1 MLHRIA
7 DAIVERAEEI
17 AFLECL
23 DTGQALRF
31 MSKTALRG
39 AENFRYFAD
48 LAPAAR
54 DGKHLPSDTLMN
66 VTTRV
71 PIGPVGVITPWNT
84 PFMLSTWK
92 IAPALAAGCTVVHKP
107 AELSPI
113 TARLLMEIA
122 EEAGAVSVMVL
133 DKLPSDVRKAGGVAR
148 TASIRIIQEIMDNV
162 TIPVMAKCRIGH
174 VYEANVLAETNVD
187 MVDES
192 EVLTPADEYHH
203 IWKWD
208 YTTPFV
214 NGARSL
220 GEALRRVEEGAA
232 MIRTK
237 GEPGTG
243 NVAEAITHIK
253 KVNDE
258 LRAIKSIYDS
268 GDKQDLVRMAREL
281 KVSYQLVEETAKIG
295 RLPVVN
301 FAAGGIATPADAAYL
316 MSLGCDG
323 IFVGSGI
330 FKAEDAQERA
340 RAVVLATTFW
350 EEPDKVKEA
359 QKMIDERQS
368 LLGLDV
374 KNLELKM
381 QERGGSA

>member
-1 MLHRIA
+1 MIPLSGDIPNSKGAICENVDSNSIVRGTSTLKRGFAHMLKNGVVM
-7 DAIVERAEEI
+7 D
-17 AFLECL
+17 
-23 DTGQALRF
+23 
-31 MSKTALRG
+31 
-39 AENFRYFAD
+39 
-48 LAPAAR
+48 
-54 DGKHLPSDTLMN
+54 
-66 VTTRV
+66 VTTV
-71 PIGPVGVITPWNT
+71 EQ
-84 PFMLSTWK
+84 
-92 IAPALAAGCTVVHKP
+92 AQ
-107 AELSPI
+107 
-113 TARLLMEIA
+113 IA

-148 TASIRIIQEIMDNV
+148 TASIRIIEEIMDHV

-174 VYEANVLAETNVD
+174 MYEAKVLDETNVD
-187 MVDES
+187 MIDES
-192 EVLTPADEYHH
+192 EVLTPADEYRH

-220 GEALRRVEEGAA
+220 AEALRRVEEGAA

-243 NVAEAITHIK
+243 NVAEAIYHIK
-253 KVNDE
+253 KVNEE

-268 GDKQDLVRMAREL
+268 DDKQDLVKMAREF
-281 KVSYQLVEETAKIG
+281 KVSYDLVEETAKIG

-350 EEPDKVKEA
+350 EEPDKVKDA

-368 LLGLDV
+368 LLGLDI

-381 QERGGSA
+381 QDRGSTV

>member
-1 MLHRIA
+1 MIPLSGDIPDSKGVVCGKIDSNSTVRGTSTLKRGFAHMLKNGVVM
-7 DAIVERAEEI
+7 DVTNVE
-17 AFLECL
+17 
-23 DTGQALRF
+23 QAQ
-31 MSKTALRG
+31 
-39 AENFRYFAD
+39 
-48 LAPAAR
+48 
-54 DGKHLPSDTLMN
+54 
-66 VTTRV
+66 
-71 PIGPVGVITPWNT
+71 
-84 PFMLSTWK
+84 
-92 IAPALAAGCTVVHKP
+92 
-107 AELSPI
+107 
-113 TARLLMEIA
+113 IA

-133 DKLPSDVRKAGGVAR
+133 DKLPYDVRKAGGVAR
-148 TASIRIIQEIMDNV
+148 TASIRIIEEIMDHV

-174 VYEANVLAETNVD
+174 VYEASVLDETNVD
-187 MVDES
+187 MIDES

-243 NVAEAITHIK
+243 NVAEAIYHIK
-253 KVNDE
+253 KVNEE
-258 LRAIKSIYDS
+258 LRTIKSMYDS
-268 GDKQDLVRMAREL
+268 DDKQELVKMAREF
-281 KVSYQLVEETAKIG
+281 KVSYDLVEETAKIG

-350 EEPDKVKEA
+350 EESDKVKEA

-368 LLGLDV
+368 ILGLDV
-374 KNLELKM
+374 KNLDLKM
-381 QERGGSA
+381 QERGSTV

>member
-1 MLHRIA
+1 VRSVFQNMIPLSGDIPNAKGIKSDSIDSIDVTKGTSTLKRGFAHMLKNGVVM
-7 DAIVERAEEI
+7 D
-17 AFLECL
+17 
-23 DTGQALRF
+23 
-31 MSKTALRG
+31 
-39 AENFRYFAD
+39 
-48 LAPAAR
+48 
-54 DGKHLPSDTLMN
+54 
-66 VTTRV
+66 VTTV
-71 PIGPVGVITPWNT
+71 EQ
-84 PFMLSTWK
+84 
-92 IAPALAAGCTVVHKP
+92 AQ
-107 AELSPI
+107 
-113 TARLLMEIA
+113 IA

-148 TASIRIIQEIMDNV
+148 TASIRIIQDIMDNV

-174 VYEANVLAETNVD
+174 VYEAKVLAEANVD
-187 MVDES
+187 MIDES
-192 EVLTPADEYHH
+192 EVLTPADENHH

-220 GEALRRVEEGAA
+220 AEALRRIEEGAA

-243 NVAEAITHIK
+243 NVAEAILHIK

-258 LRAIKSIYDS
+258 LRTIKSIFDS
-268 GDKQDLVRMAREL
+268 GDKQDLVRMAREF
-281 KVSYQLVEETAKIG
+281 KVSFDLVEETARIG

-330 FKAEDAQERA
+330 FKADDARERA

-350 EEPDKVKEA
+350 EDPKAVKEA
-359 QKMIDERQS
+359 QKMINEKQS
-368 LLGLDV
+368 MLGLDV
-374 KNLELKM
+374 DNLELRM
-381 QERGGSA
+381 QDRGGTA